1 MTTVEHPAPGAADGT
16 PEIGFGVYVH
26 WPFCRAKCPYCDF
39 NSHVRHGGVD
49 QADFAQALT
58 ADIAA
63 MARRTPNRRV
73 TSIFVGGGT
82 PSLMAPFAVE
92 TVLRSVHENW
102 TVDAEA
108 EITLEANPT
117 SVEAENFAAYRAAGV
132 NRVSVGVQSL
142 DDRALKFL
150 GRQHTAKEALEAV
163 AKARAAFE
171 RVSFDLIYARPGQTA
186 DAWEDELA
194 RALELGPDHISAY
207 QLSIEPDTPFAELFA
222 KGALKTP
229 DDDAAAELY
238 ELTQD
243 RCAAAG
249 LVTYEVSNHAVRGA
263 ESRHNLLYWRYGE
276 YVGIGPGAHSRIV
289 QGGSR
294 VAVDAIRSPELW
306 RTAVAAG
313 HNGHSNE
320 RELSAAECIDEML
333 LMGLRLVEGVSLA
346 RLEEAGGA
354 PEQASIDALVGLG
367 LLLHD
372 RSQARI
378 AATPQGRLVLNSVI
392 AAL

>member
-186 DAWEDELA
+186 DAWEGELA
-194 RALELGPDHISAY
+194 RALDLGPDHISAY
-207 QLSIEPDTPFAELFA
+207 QLSIISTASFSLIYCC
-222 KGALKTP
+222 G
-229 DDDAAAELY
+229 
-238 ELTQD
+238 
-243 RCAAAG
+243 
-249 LVTYEVSNHAVRGA
+249 V
-263 ESRHNLLYWRYGE
+263 
-276 YVGIGPGAHSRIV
+276 
-289 QGGSR
+289 GGSLR
-294 VAVDAIRSPELW
+294 KKL
-306 RTAVAAG
+306 
-313 HNGHSNE
+313 
-320 RELSAAECIDEML
+320 ML
-333 LMGLRLVEGVSLA
+333 FWNPSYLRKV
-346 RLEEAGGA
+346 
-354 PEQASIDALVGLG
+354 P
-367 LLLHD
+367 
-372 RSQARI
+372 
-378 AATPQGRLVLNSVI
+378 
-392 AAL
+392 